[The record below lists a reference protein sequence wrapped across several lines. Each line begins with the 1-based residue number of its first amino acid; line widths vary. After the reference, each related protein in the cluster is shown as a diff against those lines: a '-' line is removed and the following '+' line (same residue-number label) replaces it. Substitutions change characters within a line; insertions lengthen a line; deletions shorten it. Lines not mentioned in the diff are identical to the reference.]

1 MHTPRIICILD
12 GMADLPARDGQPT
25 PLAAAHTPTLDH
37 LAATGTAGLCQVIPC
52 GAEAG
57 SDAGIPALLGYDPL
71 RHPVARGPLE
81 ALAAGLPLG
90 PRDTAWRCNV
100 VALDAHGRMA
110 DPAATLLPATEQAIA
125 RIVSEAFPPPAHAT
139 AHGGGFRFTVVE
151 RDNGHAAS
159 PSSPATPVSFA
170 PDSFTPAGPQD
181 VIGQSHADALHDL
194 ARHHPALH
202 ARITA
207 ANAHLARLTGA
218 DAPHGLALWPWGCGH
233 RPDLPPFAAG
243 NAAAS
248 ASGAP
253 HAPLPAAMVAAVP
266 LARGLAFAAGLAA
279 PEIPGATG
287 GADTDL
293 AAKAAAAL
301 ALLANHAVV
310 FIHVEG
316 PDMCAHAR
324 DARAK
329 SALLARIDAELIAPL
344 RTARPDALLCV
355 TCDHVTH
362 CGDGRHHPHAVPFLL
377 HGPTALT
384 HPAARFDEAAC
395 AATGLRIPS
404 GPALLEL
411 ILRGTA
417 NPSDGGADLTAW
429 QG

>member
-1 MHTPRIICILD
+1 MHTPCIICILD
-12 GMADLPARDGQPT
+12 GMADLPHNDGQPT
-25 PLAAAHTPTLDH
+25 PLAAARTPTLDH
-37 LAATGTAGLCQVIPC
+37 LTATGTAGLCQVIPY

-71 RHPVARGPLE
+71 RTPAARGPLE

-90 PRDTAWRCNV
+90 PHDTAWRCNV

-110 DPAATLLPATEQAIA
+110 DPAATLLPATEQTIA
-125 RIVSEAFPPPAHAT
+125 RIVRAAFPAPAHAT

-151 RDNGHAAS
+151 RNDGHAAAT
-159 PSSPATPVSFA
+159 PSPAAPTPFTHA
-170 PDSFTPAGPQD
+170 SFTPVGPQD
-181 VIGQSHADALHDL
+181 VIGQSPAHALRDL

-202 ARITA
+202 ARVTA
-207 ANAHLARLTGA
+207 ANAQLSRLTQPTT
-218 DAPHGLALWPWGCGH
+218 PHGLALWPWGCGP
-233 RPDLPPFAAG
+233 RPHLPPFAAF
-243 NAAAS
+243 
-248 ASGAP
+248 SGLQ
-253 HAPLPAAMVAAVP
+253 HGSRAAMVAAVP
-266 LARGLAFAAGLAA
+266 LARGLALAAGLTA

-293 AAKAAAAL
+293 AAKAHAAL
-301 ALLANHAVV
+301 ALLADHTVV

-329 SALLARIDAELIAPL
+329 AALLARIDAELIAPL

-377 HGPTALT
+377 HGPGVSPRTGTLA
-384 HPAARFDEAAC
+384 AARFDEAAC
-395 AATGLRIPS
+395 AATGLCLPS
-404 GPALLEL
+404 GPALLDM
-411 ILRGTA
+411 ILRA
-417 NPSDGGADLTAW
+417 AAHRADI
-429 QG
+429 

>member
-12 GMADLPARDGQPT
+12 GMADLPRDDGQPT

-37 LAATGTAGLCQVIPC
+37 LAATGTAGLCQVIPY

-71 RHPVARGPLE
+71 RHPAARGPLE
-81 ALAAGLPLG
+81 ALAAGLPLA

-100 VALDAHGRMA
+100 VALDAHGNIA
-110 DPAATLLPATEQAIA
+110 DPAATLLPATEQTIA
-125 RIVSEAFPPPAHAT
+125 RIVRDAFPTPAYGT

-151 RDNGHAAS
+151 RDGVDAAS
-159 PSSPATPVSFA
+159 PSSPTAPAPV
-170 PDSFTPAGPQD
+170 TPAGPQD
-181 VIGQSHADALHDL
+181 VIGQSPAGALRAL

-202 ARITA
+202 ARITTT
-207 ANAHLARLTGA
+207 NTHLAAIIGP

-233 RPDLPPFAAG
+233 RPDLPPFSARYTAV
-243 NAAAS
+243 AS
-248 ASGAP
+248 ATP
-253 HAPLPAAMVAAVP
+253 PPVLLKAAMVAAVP
-266 LARGLAFAAGLAA
+266 LARGLAMAAGLIA

-287 GADTDL
+287 GADTNL
-293 AAKAAAAL
+293 AAKAATAL
-301 ALLANHAVV
+301 ALLADHAVV

-324 DARAK
+324 DAHAK

-344 RTARPDALLCV
+344 RAARPDALLCV

-362 CGDGRHHPHAVPFLL
+362 CGDGRHHPDAVPFLL
-377 HGPTALT
+377 HGPGALP
-384 HPAARFDEAAC
+384 HPAASFDEAAC

-404 GPALLEL
+404 GPALLDMA
-411 ILRGTA
+411 LRTVA
-417 NPSDGGADLTAW
+417 NQPDGVTNLTAPHD
-429 QG
+429 

>member
-71 RHPVARGPLE
+71 RHPAARGPLE
-81 ALAAGLPLG
+81 ALAAGLTLA

-100 VALDAHGRMA
+100 VALDAHGTIA
-110 DPAATLLPATEQAIA
+110 DPAATLLPATEQTIA
-125 RIVSEAFPPPAHAT
+125 RIVSEAFPPPSHAT

-151 RDNGHAAS
+151 RDTASHAAS
-159 PSSPATPVSFA
+159 PSSPVISSSPTPAFTA
-170 PDSFTPAGPQD
+170 PTPFTPAGPQD
-181 VIGQSHADALHDL
+181 VVGQSPADALSNL
-194 ARHHPALH
+194 AHHHPALH

-207 ANAHLARLTGA
+207 ANAHLARYTEK

-233 RPDLPPFAAG
+233 RPDLPPFATRRTSTAT
-243 NAAAS
+243 AS
-248 ASGAP
+248 TPGAP
-253 HAPLPAAMVAAVP
+253 LAAAMVAAVP
-266 LARGLAFAAGLAA
+266 LARGLALAAGLAA

-301 ALLANHAVV
+301 ALLADHAVV

-329 SALLARIDAELIAPL
+329 SALLARIDVELIAPL

-355 TCDHVTH
+355 TCDHITH
-362 CGDGRHHPHAVPFLL
+362 CGDGRHHPDAVPFLL
-377 HGPTALT
+377 HGPGTLP

-404 GPALLEL
+404 GPALLDL
-411 ILRGTA
+411 ILRAETNRA
-417 NPSDGGADLTAW
+417 GA
-429 QG
+429 

>member
-25 PLAAAHTPTLDH
+25 PLAAARTPTLDH
-37 LAATGTAGLCQVIPC
+37 LAVTGTAGLCQVIPY

-81 ALAAGLPLG
+81 ALAAGLPLA
-90 PRDTAWRCNV
+90 PHDTAWRCNV

-110 DPAATLLPATEQAIA
+110 DPAATLLPATEQTIA
-125 RIVSEAFPPPAHAT
+125 SIVRDAFPAPAHAT

-151 RDNGHAAS
+151 RTDEHAR
-159 PSSPATPVSFA
+159 PSSPVTPPAASNS
-170 PDSFTPAGPQD
+170 PPPPPHTPAGPQD
-181 VIGQSHADALHDL
+181 VIGQSPVHALRDL

-202 ARITA
+202 ACVTA
-207 ANAHLARLTGA
+207 ANTHLAAITGP
-218 DAPHGLALWPWGCGH
+218 DAPHGLVLWPWGCGH
-233 RPDLPPFAAG
+233 RPALPPF
-243 NAAAS
+243 S
-248 ASGAP
+248 ACHPATTSSTPSGAP
-253 HAPLPAAMVAAVP
+253 LTAAMVAAVP
-266 LARGLAFAAGLAA
+266 LARGLALAAGLTA

-287 GADTDL
+287 GADTNL
-293 AAKAAAAL
+293 AAKTNAAL
-301 ALLANHAVV
+301 ALLADHAVV

-329 SALLARIDAELIAPL
+329 AALLARIDAELIAPL
-344 RTARPDALLCV
+344 RAARPDAVLCV

-377 HGPTALT
+377 HGPDVSPRPGPLA
-384 HPAARFDEAAC
+384 AARFDEAAC
-395 AATGLRIPS
+395 AVTGVHIPS
-404 GPALLEL
+404 GPALLDL
-411 ILRGTA
+411 ILRAT
-417 NPSDGGADLTAW
+417 PRSADI
-429 QG
+429 

>member
-1 MHTPRIICILD
+1 
-12 GMADLPARDGQPT
+12 
-25 PLAAAHTPTLDH
+25 
-37 LAATGTAGLCQVIPC
+37 
-52 GAEAG
+52 
-57 SDAGIPALLGYDPL
+57 
-71 RHPVARGPLE
+71 
-81 ALAAGLPLG
+81 
-90 PRDTAWRCNV
+90 
-100 VALDAHGRMA
+100 
-110 DPAATLLPATEQAIA
+110 
-125 RIVSEAFPPPAHAT
+125 
-139 AHGGGFRFTVVE
+139 
-151 RDNGHAAS
+151 
-159 PSSPATPVSFA
+159 
-170 PDSFTPAGPQD
+170 
-181 VIGQSHADALHDL
+181 
-194 ARHHPALH
+194 
-202 ARITA
+202 
-207 ANAHLARLTGA
+207 
-218 DAPHGLALWPWGCGH
+218 LAL
-233 RPDLPPFAAG
+233 
-243 NAAAS
+243 
-248 ASGAP
+248 
-253 HAPLPAAMVAAVP
+253 
-266 LARGLAFAAGLAA
+266 AAGLAA

-395 AATGLRIPS
+395 APTGLRIPS

-417 NPSDGGADLTAW
+417 NPPDGGADLTAR

>member
-12 GMADLPARDGQPT
+12 GMADLPARDGLPT

-37 LAATGTAGLCQVIPC
+37 LAATGTAGLCQVIPY

-100 VALDAHGRMA
+100 VALDAHGNIA
-110 DPAATLLPATEQAIA
+110 DPAATLLPATEQTIA
-125 RIVSEAFPPPAHAT
+125 RIVSEAFPPPSHAT

-151 RDNGHAAS
+151 RDGDDAAS
-159 PSSPATPVSFA
+159 PSYPPTPAFTA
-170 PDSFTPAGPQD
+170 PTHFTPAGPQD
-181 VIGQSHADALHDL
+181 VIGQSPADALRNL
-194 ARHHPALH
+194 AHHHPALH

-207 ANAHLARLTGA
+207 ANAHLAQHTGT
-218 DAPHGLALWPWGCGH
+218 DAPHGLALWPWGCG
-233 RPDLPPFAAG
+233 RLPDLPPFAIRRTSTAT
-243 NAAAS
+243 AS
-248 ASGAP
+248 TPGAP
-253 HAPLPAAMVAAVP
+253 LAAAMVAAVP
-266 LARGLAFAAGLAA
+266 LARGLALAAGLAA
-279 PEIPGATG
+279 PAIPGATG

-301 ALLANHAVV
+301 ALLADHAVV

-329 SALLARIDAELIAPL
+329 SALLARIDAQLVAPL
-344 RTARPDALLCV
+344 RAARPDALLCV

-377 HGPTALT
+377 HGPTALA

-395 AATGLRIPS
+395 SATGLCIPS
-404 GPALLEL
+404 GPALLDL
-411 ILRGTA
+411 ILRADA
-417 NPSDGGADLTAW
+417 NRAGA
-429 QG
+429 

>member
-12 GMADLPARDGQPT
+12 GMADLPHNGGQPT
-25 PLAAAHTPTLDH
+25 PLAAAHTPTLDR
-37 LAATGTAGLCQVIPC
+37 LAATGTAGLCQVIPY

-71 RHPVARGPLE
+71 RHPAARGPLE
-81 ALAAGLPLG
+81 ALAAGLPLD
-90 PRDTAWRCNV
+90 PHDIAWRCNV

-110 DPAATLLPATEQAIA
+110 DPAATLNAAMERAVDS
-125 RIVSEAFPPPAHAT
+125 IVRAAFPAPAHGT

-151 RDNGHAAS
+151 RNDGHAAAPS
-159 PSSPATPVSFA
+159 PPAAPTP
-170 PDSFTPAGPQD
+170 FTPAGPQD
-181 VIGQSHADALHDL
+181 VIGQSPADALHDL

-202 ARITA
+202 ARVTA
-207 ANAHLARLTGA
+207 ANAQLALLTGPEI
-218 DAPHGLALWPWGCGH
+218 PHGLALWPWGCGH
-233 RPDLPPFAAG
+233 RPDLPSFSARHAT
-243 NAAAS
+243 AAS
-248 ASGAP
+248 SAVP
-253 HAPLPAAMVAAVP
+253 HTPLTAAMVAAVP
-266 LARGLAFAAGLAA
+266 LARGLALAAGLTA

-301 ALLANHAVV
+301 ALLADHAVV

-329 SALLARIDAELIAPL
+329 SSLLARIDAQLIAPL
-344 RTARPDALLCV
+344 RAARPDAVLCV

-377 HGPTALT
+377 HGPGVSQ
-384 HPAARFDEAAC
+384 HPGTLAAARFDEAAC

-404 GPALLEL
+404 GPTLLDM
-411 ILRGTA
+411 ILRAATHR
-417 NPSDGGADLTAW
+417 ADM
-429 QG
+429 

>member
-1 MHTPRIICILD
+1 MHTPCIICILD
-12 GMADLPARDGQPT
+12 GMADLPTRDGQPT
-25 PLAAAHTPTLDH
+25 PLAAARTPTLDR
-37 LAATGTAGLCQVIPC
+37 LAATGAAGLCQVIPT

-81 ALAAGLPLG
+81 ALSAGLPLA

-100 VALDAHGRMA
+100 VALDTHGRMA
-110 DPAATLLPATEQAIA
+110 DPAATLLPATEQTIA
-125 RIVSEAFPPPAHAT
+125 RIVCAAFPAPGYGT

-151 RDNGHAAS
+151 RETASHAAS
-159 PSSPATPVSFA
+159 PSSPPA
-170 PDSFTPAGPQD
+170 PEPLAPAAFTPAGPQD
-181 VIGQSHADALHDL
+181 VTGQYPADALRDL

-207 ANAHLARLTGA
+207 ANTHLADITGP
-218 DAPHGLALWPWGCGH
+218 DALHGLALWPWGCGH
-233 RPDLPPFAAG
+233 RPALPPFSVCHP
-243 NAAAS
+243 AAAS
-248 ASGAP
+248 STYPGR
-253 HAPLPAAMVAAVP
+253 PLTAAMMAAVP
-266 LARGLAFAAGLAA
+266 LARGLALAAGLTA

-301 ALLANHAVV
+301 ALLADHAVV

-329 SALLARIDAELIAPL
+329 SALLARIDVELIAPL

-362 CGDGRHHPHAVPFLL
+362 CGDGRHHPDAVPFLL
-377 HGPTALT
+377 HGPGALP

-404 GPALLEL
+404 GPSLLDL
-411 ILRGTA
+411 ILRAATNQA
-417 NPSDGGADLTAW
+417 GA
-429 QG
+429 

>member
-1 MHTPRIICILD
+1 H
-12 GMADLPARDGQPT
+12 PA
-25 PLAAAHTPTLDH
+25 
-37 LAATGTAGLCQVIPC
+37 
-52 GAEAG
+52 
-57 SDAGIPALLGYDPL
+57 
-71 RHPVARGPLE
+71 ARGPLE
-81 ALAAGLPLG
+81 ALAAGLPLA

-110 DPAATLLPATEQAIA
+110 DPAATLRPATEQTIA
-125 RIVSEAFPPPAHAT
+125 RIVSDTFPTPAYAT

-151 RDNGHAAS
+151 RNDASHAAAS
-159 PSSPATPVSFA
+159 PSPAISSSDTPTPFMHA
-170 PDSFTPAGPQD
+170 PCTPAGPQD
-181 VIGQSHADALHDL
+181 VIGHPPADALRDL
-194 ARHHPALH
+194 ASHHPALH

-207 ANAHLARLTGA
+207 ANAHLARLTGP

-233 RPDLPPFAAG
+233 RPDLPPFSARLT
-243 NAAAS
+243 AAAS
-248 ASGAP
+248 ATPP
-253 HAPLPAAMVAAVP
+253 HTRLTAAMVAAVP
-266 LARGLAFAAGLAA
+266 LARGLALAAGLAVPA
-279 PEIPGATG
+279 IPGATG

-329 SALLARIDAELIAPL
+329 STLLARIDAEIIAPL

-417 NPSDGGADLTAW
+417 NPPDGGADLTAR

>member
-25 PLAAAHTPTLDH
+25 PLAAANTPTLDR
-37 LAATGTAGLCQVIPC
+37 LAATGTAGRCQVIPY

-110 DPAATLLPATEQAIA
+110 DPAATLLPATEQTIA
-125 RIVSEAFPPPAHAT
+125 RIVRAVFPAPAHAT

-151 RDNGHAAS
+151 RDDGHAAS

-170 PDSFTPAGPQD
+170 PASFTPAGPQD
-181 VIGQSHADALHDL
+181 VIGQSPANALHDL

-207 ANAHLARLTGA
+207 ANAHLAGLTIP

-233 RPDLPPFAAG
+233 RPDLPPFSTRY
-243 NAAAS
+243 AAS
-248 ASGAP
+248 SP
-253 HAPLPAAMVAAVP
+253 PPDAPLTAAMVAAVP
-266 LARGLAFAAGLAA
+266 LARGLALAAGLTA

-301 ALLANHAVV
+301 ALLADHAVV

-324 DARAK
+324 DAHAK
-329 SALLARIDAELIAPL
+329 SSLLTRIDAELIAPL
-344 RTARPDALLCV
+344 RAARPDALLCV

-362 CGDGRHHPHAVPFLL
+362 CGDGRHHPDAVPFLL
-377 HGPTALT
+377 HGPGALP

-404 GPALLEL
+404 GPALLDMV
-411 ILRGTA
+411 LRGTA
-417 NPSDGGADLTAW
+417 NPSDGEADLTAR

>member
-12 GMADLPARDGQPT
+12 GMADLPASDGQPT
-25 PLAAAHTPTLDH
+25 PLAAAHTLTLDH
-37 LAATGTAGLCQVIPC
+37 LAATGAAGLCQVIPT

-71 RHPVARGPLE
+71 RHPAARGPLE
-81 ALAAGLPLG
+81 ALAAGLPLA

-100 VALDAHGRMA
+100 VALDAHGHIA
-110 DPAATLLPATEQAIA
+110 DPAATLRPATEHTVA
-125 RIVSEAFPPPAHAT
+125 RIVRDAFPTPAYVT

-151 RDNGHAAS
+151 RETASPAAS
-159 PSSPATPVSFA
+159 SSSPVIASRATPMPFTHA
-170 PDSFTPAGPQD
+170 LFTPAGPQD
-181 VIGQSHADALHDL
+181 VIGQSPAEALRNL

-207 ANAHLARLTGA
+207 ANAHLAGLTIP

-233 RPDLPPFAAG
+233 RPDLPPFSDRL
-243 NAAAS
+243 AAS
-248 ASGAP
+248 SP
-253 HAPLPAAMVAAVP
+253 PPDAPLTAAMVAAVP
-266 LARGLAFAAGLAA
+266 LARGLALAAGLAA

-293 AAKAAAAL
+293 AAKTAAAL
-301 ALLANHAVV
+301 ALLADHAVV

-329 SALLARIDAELIAPL
+329 SALLARINAELVAPL
-344 RTARPDALLCV
+344 RAARPDALLCV

-362 CGDGRHHPHAVPFLL
+362 CGDGRHHPDAVPFLL
-377 HGPTALT
+377 HGPGTLPY
-384 HPAARFDEAAC
+384 PAVRFDEAAC

-404 GPALLEL
+404 GPALLDM
-411 ILRGTA
+411 ILR
-417 NPSDGGADLTAW
+417 SDAGRAGA
-429 QG
+429 

>member
-12 GMADLPARDGQPT
+12 GMADLPRDDGQPT

-37 LAATGTAGLCQVIPC
+37 LAATGTVGLCQVIPT

-71 RHPVARGPLE
+71 RHPAARGPLE
-81 ALAAGLPLG
+81 ALAAGLPLA

-100 VALDAHGRMA
+100 VALDAHGNIA
-110 DPAATLLPATEQAIA
+110 DPAATLLPATEQTIA
-125 RIVSEAFPPPAHAT
+125 RIVRDAFPTPAYGT

-151 RDNGHAAS
+151 RDGDNAAS
-159 PSSPATPVSFA
+159 PSYPAAPAALTP
-170 PDSFTPAGPQD
+170 FTPAGPQD
-181 VIGQSHADALHDL
+181 VIGQSPADALRAL

-202 ARITA
+202 ARITT
-207 ANAHLARLTGA
+207 ANAQLARLAGP

-233 RPDLPPFAAG
+233 RPALPPFFACHP
-243 NAAAS
+243 AAAS
-248 ASGAP
+248 STHP
-253 HAPLPAAMVAAVP
+253 DAPLTAAMVAAVP
-266 LARGLAFAAGLAA
+266 LARGLAMAAGLIA

-293 AAKAAAAL
+293 AAKTAAAL
-301 ALLANHAVV
+301 ALLTDHAVV

-329 SALLARIDAELIAPL
+329 SDLLTRIDAELIAPL
-344 RTARPDALLCV
+344 RAARPDALLCV

-362 CGDGRHHPHAVPFLL
+362 CGDGRHHPDAVPFLL
-377 HGPTALT
+377 HGPGALP

-404 GPALLEL
+404 GPALLDMV
-411 ILRGTA
+411 LRTVANQPDSAIDPTA
-417 NPSDGGADLTAW
+417 PHD
-429 QG
+429 

>member
-1 MHTPRIICILD
+1 MHTPCIICILD
-12 GMADLPARDGQPT
+12 GMADLPTRDGQPT
-25 PLAAAHTPTLDH
+25 PLAAAHTPSLDH
-37 LAATGTAGLCQVIPC
+37 LAATGTAGLCQVIPY

-71 RHPVARGPLE
+71 RHPAARGPLE

-90 PRDTAWRCNV
+90 PHDTAWRCNV

-110 DPAATLLPATEQAIA
+110 DPAATLNAAMERAVD
-125 RIVSEAFPPPAHAT
+125 RIVRDAFPAPAHAT

-151 RDNGHAAS
+151 RNDGHAAV
-159 PSSPATPVSFA
+159 PSSPAAPTPFTHA
-170 PDSFTPAGPQD
+170 SFTPAGPQD
-181 VIGQSHADALHDL
+181 VIDQSPAHALRDL

-207 ANAHLARLTGA
+207 ANAQLSRLAQPTT
-218 DAPHGLALWPWGCGH
+218 PHGLALWPWGCGH
-233 RPDLPPFAAG
+233 RPDLPPFSARPAT
-243 NAAAS
+243 AAS
-248 ASGAP
+248 SATPGAP
-253 HAPLPAAMVAAVP
+253 LTAAMVAAVP
-266 LARGLAFAAGLAA
+266 LARGLALAAGLTA

-293 AAKAAAAL
+293 AAKAHAAL
-301 ALLANHAVV
+301 ALLADHAVV

-329 SALLARIDAELIAPL
+329 AALLARIDAQLIAPL
-344 RTARPDALLCV
+344 RAARPDALLCV

-377 HGPTALT
+377 HGPGVFP
-384 HPAARFDEAAC
+384 HPGTLAVARFDEAAC
-395 AATGLRIPS
+395 AATGLHIPS
-404 GPALLEL
+404 GPALLDL
-411 ILRGTA
+411 ILRKATHH
-417 NPSDGGADLTAW
+417 ADM
-429 QG
+429 